1 VIRVHQVLAAAAPAD
16 AVTAQALAW
25 RERFQ
30 SWGVEGEIVAE
41 HVHPELVSEV
51 TRLAAAPSRLLDG
64 SIVILRYSM
73 WSAAAE
79 AALRA
84 SAKRVLWYHNI
95 TPGSL
100 LRDFNPGIAT
110 LCDEGRAA
118 LHRLKGKFDLSIAD
132 SSFNAVDLRQA
143 GIDDTVVVPL
153 LLDVPSEPEP
163 LREPRAKPL
172 IVTVGRVAPSKR
184 IDDVI
189 RVFAL
194 YHRYRAPEATLTVVG
209 PADDFEEY
217 RERLELLG
225 GSLASGA
232 IQFTGRVTR
241 EERDAWYSSAS
252 AYLSMSVHEGF
263 CAPLIEALGHG
274 TPVVARSAGAVPETL
289 SAAGIVIDDRDLAV
303 FAEALHEVA
312 SCQDT
317 RAALHR
323 AAERRLES
331 LAPDMIERHVRTVLA
346 PLLA

>member
-1 VIRVHQVLAAAAPAD
+1 VIKVHQVLAAAAPAD

-30 SWGVEGEIVAE
+30 SWGVDGEIVAE

-73 WSAAAE
+73 WTAAVGT
-79 AALRA
+79 ALRA

-100 LRDFNPGIAT
+100 LRDFNPAIAT

-132 SSFNAVDLRQA
+132 SSFNAADLRQA
-143 GIDDTVVVPL
+143 GIDVTVVVPL
-153 LLDVPSEPEP
+153 LLDVPSAPPP
-163 LREPRAKPL
+163 LREPRAKTL

-194 YHRYRAPEATLTVVG
+194 YRRYRAPEAKLTVVG
-209 PADDFEEY
+209 PEDDFEEY

-225 GSLASGA
+225 GSLAAGA
-232 IQFTGRVTR
+232 VRFTGRVTT

-252 AYLSMSVHEGF
+252 AYLSMSAHEGF

-274 TPVVARSAGAVPETL
+274 TPVVARKAGAVSETL
-289 SAAGIVIDDRDLAV
+289 SGAGVVIADRDLAL

-312 SCQDT
+312 SGQDT
-317 RAALHR
+317 RAALRR
-323 AAERRLES
+323 ASERRLKS
-331 LAPDMIERHVRTVLA
+331 LAPDRIEAQVKTVLA
-346 PLLA
+346 PLLT